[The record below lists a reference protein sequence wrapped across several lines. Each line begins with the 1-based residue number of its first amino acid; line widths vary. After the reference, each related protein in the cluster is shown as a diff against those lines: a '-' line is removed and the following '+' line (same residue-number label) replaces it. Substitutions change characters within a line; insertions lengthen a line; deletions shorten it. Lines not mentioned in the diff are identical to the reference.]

1 MKGLAAFVMR
11 GRLQALLVSV
21 ACAGS
26 MLFCWISAA
35 VLALVTLR
43 KGVGDGAWLLLWA
56 LLPAGALVVVFGDSG
71 PLTLLLGTMALAI
84 VLRTT
89 VNLPLAVLAGV
100 AVGGV
105 TGLTL
110 VAFGGAFLEQ
120 IVAYFSEFL
129 ATLEQQ
135 LSEGGQQVVLAR
147 PDAVQIAGMMGTG
160 TAMGAILCL
169 LLARYWQAA
178 L

>member
-71 PLTLLLGTMALAI
+71 PLTLLLGTMTLAV

-89 VNLPLAVLAGV
+89 TGGSGTFFDLAVIPLEGDRPGP
-100 AVGGV
+100 AVLTFLGDRIKIQSLKLQNGQV
-105 TGLTL
+105 TVDL
-110 VAFGGAFLEQ
+110 VAHGPEDPMCCPTEQKFEHFAWVGNKLER
-120 IVAYFSEFL
+120 L
-129 ATLEQQ
+129 
-135 LSEGGQQVVLAR
+135 G
-147 PDAVQIAGMMGTG
+147 PAVDS
-160 TAMGAILCL
+160 
-169 LLARYWQAA
+169 Y
-178 L
+178 